1 MITSVNLILLS
12 CKTIEDYYHQIAEN
26 FTDGKVYLARKQ
38 FEQLS
43 QKQRKGYFVYMTES
57 NWRATSGD
65 AVWDYFFEIL

>member
-26 FTDGKVYLARKQ
+26 FIDGKVYLARKQ

-43 QKQRKGYFVYMTES
+43 QKQRKGYFTFITDS
-57 NWRATSGD
+57 DWKATASD
-65 AVWDYFFEIL
+65 AVYSYFFEIL